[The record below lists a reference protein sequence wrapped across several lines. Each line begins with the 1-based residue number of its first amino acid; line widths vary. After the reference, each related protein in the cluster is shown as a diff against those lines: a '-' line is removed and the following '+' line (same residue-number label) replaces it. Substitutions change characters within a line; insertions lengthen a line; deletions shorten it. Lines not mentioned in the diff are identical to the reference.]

1 MSTVQVRVRD
11 TYGVERI
18 YPANK
23 TAEIFAGLTRQ
34 KTFSHENIAAI
45 RELGFTVVV
54 VQQTVTEI

>member
-1 MSTVQVRVRD
+1 MDTVQVRVRE

-18 YPANK
+18 YPVCEIAN
-23 TAEIFAGLTRQ
+23 IFTRLTRQ

-45 RELGFTVVV
+45 RKLGFTVVV